1 MIKLDPIK
9 QSGKTV
15 KKGIILKLAII
26 LLPIAVSGLLLT
38 SFALVISGGGA
49 GVGAIAADCS
59 TDDEDSISS
68 ATATISTKALSSD
81 PFTVG
86 SETYNNFKTVWD
98 YLTDTLGY
106 SGAGAAGVL
115 GNMYAESGGD
125 PTAENTSGGVAGIF
139 QWSGFS
145 NTVNGSRITSE
156 GSIKAGDTST
166 LTMDNEM
173 KLLNYELTGSYAS
186 VNSKVGTATD
196 VTTAASTWQQYFEG
210 ASGQGDATRQAAAE
224 KFYNLFNGSSVSA
237 DESKLK
243 AASSGTTSTYSS
255 SSSSS
260 DSDSDE
266 DCDSSSSGGGTGT
279 WATDGGTV
287 TGYRQYSAWTADSVP
302 DNLKQYALDPKSVGL
317 TFRSS
322 TGWNAIASTGGQ
334 CTDFTASLGYA
345 LWEKNGQHP
354 TQTAG
359 NGEAVA
365 GNWASK
371 FGGSTTTTPTAGAI
385 FSQTPASAGNVYGH
399 TGIVSHIF
407 ENGDILVVEQN
418 YSNLSG
424 EDGGY
429 GQYTWSYRYVPKSTM
444 SGWTFFDPST
454 VGYSIVD
461 NAASIG

>member
-1 MIKLDPIK
+1 MV
-9 QSGKTV
+9 T
-15 KKGIILKLAII
+15 LKLAII
-26 LLPIAVSGLLLT
+26 LLPLAIGGVLLT
-38 SFALVISGGGA
+38 SFVLVISGGGA
-49 GVGAIAADCS
+49 GEVALAADCS
-59 TDDEDSISS
+59 ADDDSISS
-68 ATATISTKALSSD
+68 ATGTTSSNALSKD

-86 SETYNNFKTVWD
+86 SKTYNNFKTVWD
-98 YLTDTLGY
+98 YLTDKLGY
-106 SGAGAAGVL
+106 SGAGAAGAL

-125 PTAENTSGGVAGIF
+125 PTAVNTSGGVAGIF

-196 VTTAASTWQQYFEG
+196 ATTAASAWQQYFEG
-210 ASGQGDATRQAAAE
+210 ASGQGDATRQSAAE
-224 KFYNLFNGSSVSA
+224 KFYKLFNGSSVSA
-237 DESKLK
+237 DESKLN
-243 AASSGTTSTYSS
+243 AASSGTTPTYSGS
-255 SSSSS
+255 SST
-260 DSDSDE
+260 SDSDE

-279 WATDGGTV
+279 WATDGGIV

-302 DNLKQYALDPKSVGL
+302 NNLKRYALDPKSAGL

-322 TGWNAIASTGGQ
+322 TGWNAIAFSGGQ

-371 FGGSTTTTPTAGAI
+371 FGGSTTTKPTAGAI
-385 FSQTPASAGNVYGH
+385 FSQTPASAGNSAGH
-399 TGIVSHIF
+399 TGIVSHVF

-444 SGWTFFDPST
+444 SGWTFFAPST